1 MELLRIEAPL
11 TPETARALRAG
22 QRVLLSGVVYTAR
35 DAAHRRLCELLDEG
49 GEPPVPLAGAVI
61 YYCGPAPAPPGR
73 PIGSAGPTSSYRMDP
88 YVPRLLEAGMLNRGY
103 YNELDLIP
111 TVYYFYLPNV
121 TYDLHPEILDSQL
134 AAIQAE
140 QTDYVVLQSSLS
152 RLSPSSL
159 PEDAVQAQLCL
170 AALEHYQLVDV
181 VKGTGAVDHLY
192 YHLFVRR

>member
-1 MELLRIEAPL
+1 
-11 TPETARALRAG
+11 
-22 QRVLLSGVVYTAR
+22 
-35 DAAHRRLCELLDEG
+35 
-49 GEPPVPLAGAVI
+49 
-61 YYCGPAPAPPGR
+61 
-73 PIGSAGPTSSYRMDP
+73 
-88 YVPRLLEAGMLNRGY
+88 MLNRGY

>member
-1 MELLRIEAPL
+1 MMELLRIEAPL

-88 YVPRLLEAGMLNRGY
+88 YVPRLLEAGMLGMIGKGPRS
-103 YNELDLIP
+103 EA
-111 TVYYFYLPNV
+111 VR
-121 TYDLHPEILDSQL
+121 
-134 AAIQAE
+134 AAPVSY
-140 QTDYVVLQSSLS
+140 T
-152 RLSPSSL
+152 
-159 PEDAVQAQLCL
+159 
-170 AALEHYQLVDV
+170 
-181 VKGTGAVDHLY
+181 HLRA
-192 YHLFVRR
+192 HET

>member
-1 MELLRIEAPL
+1 MMELLRIEAPL

-88 YVPRLLEAGMLNRGY
+88 YVPRLLEAGMLGMIGKGPRS
-103 YNELDLIP
+103 E
-111 TVYYFYLPNV
+111 
-121 TYDLHPEILDSQL
+121 
-134 AAIQAE
+134 
-140 QTDYVVLQSSLS
+140 
-152 RLSPSSL
+152 
-159 PEDAVQAQLCL
+159 AVR
-170 AALEHYQLVDV
+170 AALMARGGVYFAATGGAGALLARCVESAELVAYPERAGGPAAARGA
-181 VKGTGAVDHLY
+181 GTAPRRRARFRGRGPLCRRPGG
-192 YHLFVRR
+192 LFGGFGRKIM

>member
-1 MELLRIEAPL
+1 MMELLRIEAPL

-88 YVPRLLEAGMLNRGY
+88 YVPRLLEAGMLGMIGKGPRSEAVRAALMARGGVY
-103 YNELDLIP
+103 FAATGGASRAPSSSPTRSWGRRPCGGSWCGNCPSSSRSIP
-111 TVYYFYLPNV
+111 RAGTSMSKARRPIWRLWAKNNV
-121 TYDLHPEILDSQL
+121 TFCR
-134 AAIQAE
+134 AA
-140 QTDYVVLQSSLS
+140 
-152 RLSPSSL
+152 PS
-159 PEDAVQAQLCL
+159 
-170 AALEHYQLVDV
+170 
-181 VKGTGAVDHLY
+181 
-192 YHLFVRR
+192 